1 MKTIS
6 TLVGVSALLA
16 MAAGCGHDQEPTPLA
31 ELSAVPVQVVV
42 VAADDVPVLI
52 RAVGGT
58 ESYARTTLAA
68 QLMGRIASVAVR
80 EGDRVRRD
88 QVLVQIENADLT
100 ARRRQA
106 EAGLGEARAVLA
118 NAEKTVERMRNLFRE
133 NAIAEQKLDEAETGY
148 ARAQANVAAA
158 EQGVRQVEVNLGYS
172 SVRATLDG
180 VVVQKFVQPGDM
192 AAPGA
197 PLLAVEQQDSILVT
211 VEINEADRPYVAVGQ
226 SVDVEIEA
234 LRDDQ
239 VRPGRVESLVP
250 AADPGSRTFQ
260 VRVVVLNTDGKVGSG
275 MFARVGFP
283 KGMREALLVPRGAV
297 VSEGQ
302 LRGVY
307 VHADGKA
314 RLRWV
319 RLGRAWGERVEV
331 LSGLDAG
338 TQVIVSGLDQLR
350 DGRPVEV
357 KGNA

>member
-6 TLVGVSALLA
+6 TLVVVSALLV
-16 MAAGCGHDQEPTPLA
+16 MVAGCGHQEEPTPLE
-31 ELSAVPVQVVV
+31 ELSV
-42 VAADDVPVLI
+42 VAVRVTAVAAAEVPLLI
-52 RAVGGT
+52 RAVGST
-58 ESYARTTLAA
+58 EPYARTTLATR
-68 QLMGRIASVAVR
+68 LMGRIASVSVN
-80 EGDRVRRD
+80 EGDLVRQD
-88 QVLVQIENADLT
+88 QVLVQIENADLM
-100 ARRRQA
+100 ARGHQA
-106 EAGLGEARAVLA
+106 EAGLLEARAVLA
-118 NAEKTVERMRNLFRE
+118 NAEKNVERMRNLFRE
-133 NAIAEQKLDEAETGY
+133 NAVPEQKLDEAETGY
-148 ARAQANVAAA
+148 ARAKAAVAAA
-158 EQGVRQVEVNLGYS
+158 EQGLRAVDVNLGYS
-172 SVRATLDG
+172 SVKATLDG

-192 AAPGA
+192 AAPGG
-197 PLLAVEQQDSILVT
+197 PLLAVEQQDSIKVT
-211 VEINEADRPYVAVGQ
+211 VEINEGDRPYVVVGQ

-234 LRDDQ
+234 LRENR

-260 VRVVVLNTDGKVGSG
+260 VRVVVPNTDGLVGSG

-283 KGMREALLVPRGAV
+283 KGMREALLVPSVAV

-307 VHADGKA
+307 VHSGGKA

-319 RLGRAWGERVEV
+319 RLGRTWGERVEV

-338 TQVIVSGLDQLR
+338 TPVIVSGLDQLR